1 MRWTIWIG
9 ASKTLPTPA
18 PAGVTQD
25 ELERDLIFIGLVG
38 MIDPPRAEVKAA
50 VAECK
55 TAGIRPVMITGDH
68 PLTARQIARELGITD
83 DGRILTGQDVARM
96 SVQDLERVVEDVSV
110 FARVSPEHKL
120 NIVQALQNRGHVVAM
135 TGDGVNDAPA
145 LKRADIGV
153 AMGITGTDVSKEAA
167 SMVLLDD
174 NFTTIVSAV
183 EEGRGIYDNIR
194 KFVKF
199 SLAGNLG
206 KVLIVLVAPL
216 LGLPL
221 PLNPFQVLYMNLVT
235 DGILGLGMSVEPVER
250 GVMRRPPHRPS
261 ESIFSQGLGIQI
273 LWVGALIGLIGLGVG
288 LLAASR
294 GMHEI
299 NWDTLILTTIIFSQV
314 FQALAIRSNRDSL
327 FRIGLLSNKPLLAA
341 ALIVVGL
348 QLVIVYAPSL
358 RSLFNVAPL
367 SAGELALAVGAS
379 SLVLWTIELEKW
391 LARRRDDS
399 SQPSEQIV

>member
-1 MRWTIWIG
+1 
-9 ASKTLPTPA
+9 
-18 PAGVTQD
+18 
-25 ELERDLIFIGLVG
+25 
-38 MIDPPRAEVKAA
+38 
-50 VAECK
+50 
-55 TAGIRPVMITGDH
+55 
-68 PLTARQIARELGITD
+68 
-83 DGRILTGQDVARM
+83 M
-96 SVQDLERVVEDVSV
+96 SVKDLERVVADVSV

-206 KVLIVLVAPL
+206 KVLIVMVAPL

-250 GVMRRPPHRPS
+250 GVMRRPPHRPN
-261 ESIFSQGLGIQI
+261 ESIFSRGLGIQI
-273 LWVGALIGLIGLGVG
+273 LWVGALIGMIGLGVS

-294 GMHEI
+294 GVHEI

-314 FQALAIRSNRDSL
+314 FQALAIRSNRESL

-341 ALIVVGL
+341 ALLIVGL
-348 QLVIVYAPSL
+348 QLIIIYAPFL
-358 RSLFNVAPL
+358 RGLFNVAPL
-367 SAGELALAVGAS
+367 TAGELALAVVAS
-379 SLVLWTIELEKW
+379 SLVLWAIELEKW
-391 LARRRDDS
+391 LLRRRDAHK
-399 SQPSEQIV
+399 